1 MMNDEIN
8 KIVSLHKKGL
18 YNEALGN
25 IKILLFEESNNPILY
40 NLSGIIYLS
49 LKDYEKSIESFT
61 KAISLKNNL
70 YPSYLNRGI
79 AYIEIR
85 DFQKAIDDCQ
95 KTIEINPNI
104 SEAYSNLGVA
114 LKKKRKKE

>member
-1 MMNDEIN
+1 MLFNDQTWP
-8 KIVSLHKKGL
+8 
-18 YNEALGN
+18 YD

-70 YPSYLNRGI
+70 YPAYLNRGI

-85 DFQKAIDDCQ
+85 DFQKAIEDCK
-95 KTIEINPNI
+95 KTIKLNPNI
-104 SEAYSNLGVA
+104 SEAYNNLGIA
-114 LKKKRKKE
+114 LKNTGNKNKSIEYFVIVTLC